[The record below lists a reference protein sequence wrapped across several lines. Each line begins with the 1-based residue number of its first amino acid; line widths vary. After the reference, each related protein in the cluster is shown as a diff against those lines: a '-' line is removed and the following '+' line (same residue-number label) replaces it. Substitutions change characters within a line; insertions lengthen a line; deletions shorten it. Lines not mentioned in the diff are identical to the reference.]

1 MSHNFEQAKSRL
13 ANVRAIHPLLTALRT
28 MSMGAWQIAK
38 KRITFLIEYEENY
51 GRILNQVLP
60 AITQKHLK
68 IQNITG
74 RSPSTAEIIFLII
87 GSERGLCGKF
97 NTSMAEKTLSF
108 IKHGGW
114 DSYQIWVMGSRLMR
128 EFERMGV
135 HISWRMTLPASGLTT
150 FQQAYALTQNWL
162 EQYESYAFNRFIVLH
177 NEVAVGGSHQ
187 FTSFNLLPYEIQ
199 HGLERN
205 NEGLEQWPTAIIET
219 DAKGIYNQIIQ
230 QFIASSFYQMLLS
243 SAAAEHSAR
252 YSLMQEASENA
263 EEIIEELFRVINA
276 ERKRR
281 ITQEMQELAVSSGL
295 LDHN

>member
-1 MSHNFEQAKSRL
+1 MSQNFEQAKSRL

-38 KRITFLIEYEENY
+38 KRIAYLIEYEENY
-51 GRILNQVLP
+51 DRILNQVLP
-60 AITQKHLK
+60 TITEKHLK
-68 IQNITG
+68 KQNIAG
-74 RSPSTAEIIFLII
+74 PSPSTAEIIFLVI

-97 NTSMAEKTLSF
+97 NTTIAEKALSF
-108 IKHGGW
+108 IKQGACV
-114 DSYQIWVMGSRLMR
+114 SYQIWVMGSRLMR

-135 HISWRMTLPASGLTT
+135 HISWRMALPASGLTT
-150 FQQAYALTQNWL
+150 YQQAHALTQNWL
-162 EQYESYAFNRFIVLH
+162 EQFESYAFNQFIVLH
-177 NEVAVGGSHQ
+177 NQVALGGSHQ
-187 FTSFNLLPYEIQ
+187 FTSYNLLPYEIQ

-205 NEGLEQWPTAIIET
+205 DKGSEQWPPAIIET

-230 QFIASSFYQMLLS
+230 HFIASSFYQVLLR

-263 EEIIEELFRVINA
+263 EEIIEELVRVVNA